1 MSYWAP
7 SVPRL
12 SAIALQKIPAHIKS
26 VELVGPC
33 ESALPLIALKR
44 LLRSE
49 TRYVVIIKTR
59 RTRPQCLTLGFDSFS
74 HVEGRRRL
82 TNRVTDL
89 SGRVGMWIVSHHEIA
104 AHRVA
109 RRLRQYSCPFSKVP
123 K

>member
-1 MSYWAP
+1 MSHSVP
-7 SVPRL
+7 SVSEVVSDR
-12 SAIALQKIPAHIKS
+12 IGENPAYK
-26 VELVGPC
+26 VELAAPF
-33 ESALPLIALKR
+33 ESALTLIALKQ
-44 LLRSE
+44 LVRSE

-89 SGRVGMWIVSHHEIA
+89 SGGVGMWIVSHHEIA

-109 RRLRQYSCPFSKVP
+109 RRLPRSSCPFSKVP